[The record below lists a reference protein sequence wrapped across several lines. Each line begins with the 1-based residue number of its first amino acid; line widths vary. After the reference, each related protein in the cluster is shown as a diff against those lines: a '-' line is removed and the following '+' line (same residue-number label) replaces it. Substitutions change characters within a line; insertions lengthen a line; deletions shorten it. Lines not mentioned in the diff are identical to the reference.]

1 MHMRITNRSF
11 LAVALVGV
19 GCASSAHPG
28 VLTAESMRGPVQGP
42 PGRVLVMSA
51 TCGSIEAECRDTW
64 APAVDAVIVAGLE
77 FHGFATI
84 DPGALRKDERSRE
97 EVTVAGHTETTVDAS
112 GSEASVDV
120 VGIIPIAGA
129 STSSAHTVTV
139 VDSRQKT
146 VVLQGA
152 RFEDLT
158 LEDRQRLTQ
167 LAQAGSLLTTR
178 VTVGANYGAWSVK
191 QTVEVM
197 VKLASPTTGEMFWS
211 SRCAASSAQFASVD
225 AAIENA
231 ARCAVT
237 GFTGA

>member
-1 MHMRITNRSF
+1 
-11 LAVALVGV
+11 
-19 GCASSAHPG
+19 
-28 VLTAESMRGPVQGP
+28 
-42 PGRVLVMSA
+42 MSA
-51 TCGSIEAECRDTW
+51 TCGSIEAECRDTS

-84 DPGALRKDERSRE
+84 DPGSLRKDERTRE
-97 EVTVAGHTETTVDAS
+97 EMTVAGHTETAVDATS
-112 GSEASVDV
+112 RDASVGI

-129 STSSAHTVTV
+129 SASSSHTVTV
-139 VDSRQKT
+139 VDSKQKT

-158 LEDRQRLTQ
+158 LEERQRLTA
-167 LAQAGSLLTTR
+167 LADAGSVLTTR
-178 VTVGANYGAWSVK
+178 VTVGANYGNWTAR

-197 VKLASPTTGEMFWS
+197 VKLASTTTGEIFWS
-211 SRCAASSAQFASVD
+211 ARCAASSEQFASVD